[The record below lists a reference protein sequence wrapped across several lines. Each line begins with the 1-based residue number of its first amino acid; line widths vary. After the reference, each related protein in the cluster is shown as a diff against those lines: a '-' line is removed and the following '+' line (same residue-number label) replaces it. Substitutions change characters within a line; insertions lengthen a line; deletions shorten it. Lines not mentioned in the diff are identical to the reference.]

1 MNPEGGG
8 GAQLQ
13 DEFLQRA
20 CRDGRLV
27 AIYLVGGVKLSG
39 RVKGFDKFTVLLESK
54 DQEQLIFK
62 HAISTVSLVRG
73 DARGDFRDSRRAEGP
88 DRRPAPGS
96 GEPTGS

>member
-1 MNPEGGG
+1 MSSEGGSV
-8 GAQLQ
+8 QLQ

-20 CRDGRLV
+20 RKEGKLV

-39 RVKGFDKFTVLLESK
+39 KVKGFDRFTVLLESK

-73 DARGDFRDSRRAEGP
+73 DLRRAEP
-88 DRRPAPGS
+88 RPGADTPAS
-96 GEPTGS
+96 

>member
-1 MNPEGGG
+1 MNPEGG

-13 DEFLQRA
+13 DEFLHRA
-20 CRDGRLV
+20 RKEGRLV

-62 HAISTVSLVRG
+62 HAISTVTLVRG
-73 DARGDFRDSRRAEGP
+73 DLRGDVRRPETP
-88 DRRPAPGS
+88 DRRPAAPA
-96 GEPTGS
+96 GEPSAS